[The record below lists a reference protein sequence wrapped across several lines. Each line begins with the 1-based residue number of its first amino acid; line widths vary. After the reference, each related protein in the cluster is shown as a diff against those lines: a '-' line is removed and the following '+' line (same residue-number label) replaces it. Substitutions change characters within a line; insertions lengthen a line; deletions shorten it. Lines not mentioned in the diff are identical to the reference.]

1 MDHYNKNRMEA
12 IKVVEALRTG
22 VPTRISTRTLPD
34 LRKNLTETLRADLDL
49 LTTGKIPRGRLIWGQ
64 YGQGKTHVLTTT
76 EHLALDRQFAVSF
89 VSLSREVSCHNLF
102 HFYGRA
108 ASRLRTPDSSMF
120 GLERALSKKHASDLQ
135 KTSILVPDRYI
146 HPLPAI
152 VIENYLHSA
161 GEEQNLLYGDLM
173 GTRIPL
179 TELKRIHRQ
188 NYSEKFPTFETSFR
202 MVDHAKAYF
211 GCLADTIV
219 FCGYR
224 GWVIL
229 IDELELVGR
238 LGSQSRLKAYQNLQ
252 WLLNWS
258 KTHHY
263 PIYVIAAAATSLQSE
278 MWYGGKDDR
287 TLMPKLAE
295 EKFGKSAYNEITE
308 FFEYALSPQSLVV
321 TPASEEAIS
330 ELLKRIVEL
339 HGKAY
344 SWEAKLDVNSLVR
357 NLGETTLRTYIRAT
371 LESLDHQFL
380 YHETIQTT
388 PFNFKEK
395 PLTEDDS
402 FFSNPYSQENNTENN
417 N

>member
-202 MVDHAKAYF
+202 MIDHAKAYF

-258 KTHHY
+258 NAHHY

-308 FFEYALSPQSLVV
+308 FLNMP
-321 TPASEEAIS
+321 
-330 ELLKRIVEL
+330 
-339 HGKAY
+339 
-344 SWEAKLDVNSLVR
+344 
-357 NLGETTLRTYIRAT
+357 
-371 LESLDHQFL
+371 
-380 YHETIQTT
+380 
-388 PFNFKEK
+388 
-395 PLTEDDS
+395 
-402 FFSNPYSQENNTENN
+402 
-417 N
+417 